1 LPGTARS
8 IFTDLEEIMTKV
20 LIADACKP
28 SLVMSSEVFKDKIPG
43 ALVLVAQTGAQM
55 LQMAQTEKPD
65 ICLVDFD
72 LPDADGPSLIV
83 ALREVYKGPILLTA
97 FPDNVVSQAVNELLF
112 AYSDASAWIPK
123 PVRFEE
129 LAARIER
136 FLIEKR
142 RTGKRFVSDLA
153 TKVIAKAAGR
163 GKRAPKVDGRCVNI
177 SMGGACIALDDSM
190 RMKKSQELTISI
202 AFPVE
207 GSAPVIMAAKP
218 ATKKPAE
225 KPSAKKEKNSRERQT
240 LAPKVKTAETK
251 FKGVVAWITDDQVGI
266 RFEKLSD
273 IQKKGLESY
282 LRAYSPA
289 ELTQ

>member
-1 LPGTARS
+1 
-8 IFTDLEEIMTKV
+8 MTKV

-83 ALREVYKGPILLTA
+83 ALREVYRGPILLTA

-112 AYSDASAWIPK
+112 AFSDASAWIPK

-142 RTGKRFVSDLA
+142 RTGKRFASDLA

-207 GSAPVIMAAKP
+207 GAAPVMAAAAAKP
-218 ATKKPAE
+218 VAKKPVE
-225 KPSAKKEKNSRERQT
+225 KPSAKKAKNSRERQT
-240 LAPKVKTAETK
+240 LAPKIKTAETK
-251 FKGVVAWITDDQVGI
+251 FKGVVAWITADQVGI

-273 IQKKGLESY
+273 LQKKGLESY
-282 LRAYSPA
+282 IRANSPA

>member
-1 LPGTARS
+1 
-8 IFTDLEEIMTKV
+8 MTKV